1 MLVNGQDKKMM
12 NLMTHLYRYNNEWLN
27 IRNLMHY
34 LGVSRKT
41 LYSYLNNL
49 ELIFSDLVDF
59 NYCGSMIKSSF
70 DSKFGLLTMQRTF
83 LNKSLIVNILKLT
96 FFQKDINKLDLAI
109 DLNVSETSIYR
120 SVKFL
125 NDSLEGVYKLNY
137 SYSSLQ
143 FVGQEE
149 EIRKFFINFFIETNP
164 YPNDWIFDDSLD
176 QESVKIIIRNLAPYI
191 NGKMYYAHF
200 EYIKIGL
207 AVSIIRLRHGHELET
222 EEKNAKLLKI
232 VRDFSKN
239 KDISKFLEKEFP
251 HSEDKVE
258 DILYQILAYFFTDD
272 FLFFIEKP
280 EEIFL
285 ACSDSNKLYKFYDKS
300 ITYLINKYKLTVR
313 DKKGLYRLIF
323 TYFKFKI
330 SNVEGVDFFVD
341 HSEYFLN
348 YVKFFNVDF
357 HNDLARILKDYLVI
371 FHPKSNYK
379 LRDLLYTTYT
389 LWPDLIPQ
397 LIKTSMRPKALII
410 SHDDHYYTKSLE
422 NIVNLWFE
430 NVMDVHTL
438 DECEIDFEKIKDSA
452 YDIIIADF
460 VIKDDLG
467 DKIIFSFEQ
476 LPLIDEISDLVFKIQ
491 HKNIENII
499 KKYPEEFEGFR
510 RILGY

>member
-1 MLVNGQDKKMM
+1 M
-12 NLMTHLYRYNNEWLN
+12 
-27 IRNLMHY
+27 
-34 LGVSRKT
+34 
-41 LYSYLNNL
+41 
-49 ELIFSDLVDF
+49 
-59 NYCGSMIKSSF
+59 
-70 DSKFGLLTMQRTF
+70 
-83 LNKSLIVNILKLT
+83 
-96 FFQKDINKLDLAI
+96 
-109 DLNVSETSIYR
+109 
-120 SVKFL
+120 
-125 NDSLEGVYKLNY
+125 EGVYKLNY

-330 SNVEGVDFFVD
+330 SKVEGVDFFVD

-348 YVKFFNVDF
+348 YVKFFNVC
-357 HNDLARILKDYLVI
+357 
-371 FHPKSNYK
+371 
-379 LRDLLYTTYT
+379 LLYTS
-389 LWPDLIPQ
+389 PSPRD
-397 LIKTSMRPKALII
+397 
-410 SHDDHYYTKSLE
+410 
-422 NIVNLWFE
+422 
-430 NVMDVHTL
+430 
-438 DECEIDFEKIKDSA
+438 
-452 YDIIIADF
+452 
-460 VIKDDLG
+460 
-467 DKIIFSFEQ
+467 
-476 LPLIDEISDLVFKIQ
+476 
-491 HKNIENII
+491 
-499 KKYPEEFEGFR
+499 
-510 RILGY
+510 